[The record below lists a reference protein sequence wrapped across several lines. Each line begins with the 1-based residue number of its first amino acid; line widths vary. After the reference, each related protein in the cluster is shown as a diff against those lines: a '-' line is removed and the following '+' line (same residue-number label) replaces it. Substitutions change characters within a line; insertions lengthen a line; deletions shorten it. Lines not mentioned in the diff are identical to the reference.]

1 MSDQPTPQQDD
12 SLTLASEPSDSNK
25 VRGKK
30 PWKMLIVDDEPEIHV
45 VTKLALSDFSFGG
58 RELEYLNAYSG
69 REAKDLIERHPDIA
83 VILLDVVMETDD
95 AGLEVARYVRQ
106 NLGNHFVRIVLRTG
120 QPGMAPE
127 RRVLKIYDINDYRAK
142 TELTQDRMFSVIY
155 TALAS
160 YRDLMALARSRRQMS
175 SLVSELEQ
183 FTRIA
188 TENIQSPV
196 IRVLSNALLLQ
207 GQAADQLDEAG
218 QSCLKNILNASNAL
232 QNAVDDLIALSKV
245 SNIKESME
253 PVNCEQLI
261 AEACKKQ
268 ASAIDRNNVTVNYDR
283 LPTVNGS
290 RESLL
295 QLFMNLINNAIHSKA
310 GDQQTITFSA
320 KTRGRDWLFAVKD
333 QGLGISPEYHDSVFS
348 VFRRDHGPQLQD
360 SGIGLAI
367 CEKIVRW
374 HGGKIW
380 VESELGKGAT
390 FFFTLPSND

>member
-1 MSDQPTPQQDD
+1 MSEQPTPQQDD
-12 SLTLASEPSDSNK
+12 SLTLASEPGDSNK

-207 GQAADQLDEAG
+207 GQAAEQLDEAG

-261 AEACKKQ
+261 AEACKKH
-268 ASAIDRNNVTVNYDR
+268 ASAIERHNVTVNHDR

-295 QLFMNLINNAIHSKA
+295 QLFMNLISNAIQSKS
-310 GDQQTITFSA
+310 GDKQTITFSA

-333 QGLGISPEYHDSVFS
+333 EGVGISPEYHDSVFS

>member
-1 MSDQPTPQQDD
+1 MSEQPTPQQDD
-12 SLTLASEPSDSNK
+12 SLTLASEPGDGNK

-83 VILLDVVMETDD
+83 IILLDVVMETDD

-207 GQAADQLDEAG
+207 GQAVEQLDETG
-218 QSCLKNILNASNAL
+218 QSCLRNILNASNAL

-261 AEACKKQ
+261 AEACKKH
-268 ASAIDRNNVTVNYDR
+268 ASAIERSNVTINYDR

-295 QLFMNLINNAIHSKA
+295 QLFMNLISNGIQSKA
-310 GDQQTITFSA
+310 GDKQSITFSA

-333 QGLGISPEYHDSVFS
+333 EGVGISPEYHDSIFS

-380 VESELGKGAT
+380 VESESGKGAT

>member
-1 MSDQPTPQQDD
+1 MSEQPTPQQDD
-12 SLTLASEPSDSNK
+12 SLTLASEPGDGNK

-83 VILLDVVMETDD
+83 IILLDVVMETDD

-207 GQAADQLDEAG
+207 GQA
-218 QSCLKNILNASNAL
+218 
-232 QNAVDDLIALSKV
+232 V
-245 SNIKESME
+245 
-253 PVNCEQLI
+253 EQLP
-261 AEACKKQ
+261 EKYPQ
-268 ASAIDRNNVTVNYDR
+268 R
-283 LPTVNGS
+283 
-290 RESLL
+290 
-295 QLFMNLINNAIHSKA
+295 
-310 GDQQTITFSA
+310 QQRAA
-320 KTRGRDWLFAVKD
+320 KCGRRSHCPF
-333 QGLGISPEYHDSVFS
+333 QG
-348 VFRRDHGPQLQD
+348 Q
-360 SGIGLAI
+360 
-367 CEKIVRW
+367 
-374 HGGKIW
+374 
-380 VESELGKGAT
+380 
-390 FFFTLPSND
+390 

>member
-1 MSDQPTPQQDD
+1 MSEQINPQEDD
-12 SLTLASEPSDSNK
+12 KLALASESGDNNK
-25 VRGKK
+25 IRGKK

-69 REAKDLIERHPDIA
+69 KEAKDLIERHPDIA
-83 VILLDVVMETDD
+83 IILLDVVMETDD

-207 GQAADQLDEAG
+207 GQAAEQLDETG
-218 QSCLKNILNASNAL
+218 QTCLKNILNASNSL

-261 AEACKKQ
+261 VEACKKH

-295 QLFMNLINNAIHSKA
+295 QLFVNLMSNAIHSKA
-310 GDQQTITFSA
+310 GDKQSITFSA
-320 KTRGRDWLFAVKD
+320 KTRGRDWLFAVRD
-333 QGLGISPEYHDSVFS
+333 EGVGISPEYHDSIFS

-380 VESELGKGAT
+380 VESEPGKGST
-390 FFFTLPSND
+390 FFFTLPSNE

>member
-1 MSDQPTPQQDD
+1 MSEQPTPQQDD
-12 SLTLASEPSDSNK
+12 SLTLASEPGDNNK

-218 QSCLKNILNASNAL
+218 QSCLKNILSASNAL

-253 PVNCEQLI
+253 PVNCEQLL

-310 GDQQTITFSA
+310 GDKQTITFSA

-333 QGLGISPEYHDSVFS
+333 EGLGISPEYHDSVFS